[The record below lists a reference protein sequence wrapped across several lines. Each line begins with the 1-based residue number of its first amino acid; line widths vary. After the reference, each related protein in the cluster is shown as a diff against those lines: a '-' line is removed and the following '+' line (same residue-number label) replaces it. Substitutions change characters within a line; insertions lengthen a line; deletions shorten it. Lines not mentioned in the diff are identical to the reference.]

1 MSPVAGHGA
10 KPRAAGLVP
19 ATCQITDAGTQF
31 DGAPGQGLYTFGDYR
46 TLPRTT
52 RIVLTLLSYSTAE
65 GGTPGAITF
74 FAVRVTGAPLERV
87 LLGRATAAQM
97 TGPGTAGN
105 VTFCGKVLPRDPE
118 GPDPGNQG
126 AFWNVIALSEG
137 KDVAASV
144 CLDFVL
150 EPFPDTSPEDSPRL
164 TP

>member
-19 ATCQITDAGTQF
+19 ATCQLTDAGTQF
-31 DGAPGQGLYTFGDYR
+31 DGTAGQGLYTFGDYR
-46 TLPRTT
+46 RLPRTT
-52 RIVLTLLSYSTAE
+52 RIVLTLVSYHTAD
-65 GGTPGAITF
+65 GGTPGDITF
-74 FAVRVTGAPLERV
+74 FVVRPGGNVLHRA

-118 GPDPGNQG
+118 GPDPGNSG
-126 AFWNVIALSEG
+126 DFWDVIAISEG